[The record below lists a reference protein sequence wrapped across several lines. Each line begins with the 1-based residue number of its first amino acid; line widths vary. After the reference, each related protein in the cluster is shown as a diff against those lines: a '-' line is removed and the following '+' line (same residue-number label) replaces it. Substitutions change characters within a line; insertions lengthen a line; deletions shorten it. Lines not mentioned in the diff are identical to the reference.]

1 MKLIFTTLIFFLIQA
16 FAFAQTDSTDS
27 IIEELLEDSSQ
38 DLDEAENLDLIE
50 YLIKNP
56 IGINTA
62 SINDLKNI
70 PYLTHAS
77 AAAIIRYRNLHGG
90 IYSAD
95 EMKNIESVGGEVI
108 EKIIPF
114 IFFEKKEKILAAETP
129 LIDNIKF
136 SYRFRV
142 LNDLQERKAFEEK
155 KYSGTPQKYYNR
167 FLLGLSNKI
176 STGVLVEKDAG
187 EKSLSDFYAFHLNIK
202 EISFVENFIAGDFVY
217 EFGQGLAMW
226 GPYSF
231 SKGSDA
237 IGTVTKNGRLSVP
250 YLSTDE
256 NQFFRGAAAKINF
269 NNFSFSPFYS
279 YRLLDAS
286 IDTTTNMIN
295 SLLLDGYHRTT
306 SEMLKKD
313 AVAEKVFGIS
323 AQYFFDGDLK
333 IGLLYYNSRFNKKFE
348 ETYTGGKP
356 VSNFELLSASYSV
369 SLNKLFLSGEFSYDK
384 RSAASINNAEFSI
397 DKNLS
402 LIFSFRNFPK
412 NYFSPHGRSF
422 GEKGTAQ
429 NETGFYTG
437 CRISTNYGTINV
449 YYDQFKFPVTS
460 TSYLFPAKGKEFLV
474 YYTNKIFRDAEI
486 RFRYK
491 NKMKELVEEVNSG
504 LGTSNRTSQ
513 NFRAELLYKADKN
526 INMKSRIEYVT
537 LTPTRNLH
545 AENGYL
551 IFQEIKYTPLPKLNI
566 YARLTFFSTDSYN
579 SRLYVFENDLTGV
592 MSNPALYG
600 EGLRWYLLA
609 SYETKYGVKISF
621 KYSELFKPDEIT
633 LGSGDS
639 EIDGNVDNK
648 ISLQL
653 DFSF

>member
-1 MKLIFTTLIFFLIQA
+1 MKLIFTALIFFSLLT

-27 IIEELLEDSSQ
+27 MIEELLEDSSQ
-38 DLDEAENLDLIE
+38 DLEEAQNLDLLE
-50 YLIKNP
+50 YLMKNP
-56 IGINTA
+56 IRINSA
-62 SINDLKNI
+62 SINDLESI

-77 AAAIIRYRNLHGG
+77 AAAIIRYRNLRGG

-95 EMKNIESVGGEVI
+95 ELKSIESVSGKVI
-108 EKIIPF
+108 EKILPF
-114 IFFEKKEKILAAETP
+114 IFFEKEEKILVTNH
-129 LIDNIKF
+129 LSIDNIKF

-142 LNDLQERKAFEEK
+142 MNDLQERKAFEEN
-155 KYSGTPQKYYNR
+155 KYPGSPQKYYNR
-167 FLLGLSNKI
+167 FLFGISNKI
-176 STGVLVEKDAG
+176 GAGVLIEKDAG

-202 EISFVENFIAGDFVY
+202 EIGFAENFIAGDFVY

-237 IGTVTKNGRLSVP
+237 IGTVTKNGRHSVP
-250 YLSTDE
+250 YLSADE
-256 NQFFRGAAAKINF
+256 NQFFRGSAVKINF
-269 NNFSFSPFYS
+269 NNLSFSPFYS
-279 YRLLDAS
+279 YRFLDAS
-286 IDTTTNMIN
+286 IDTNTNMIN
-295 SLLLDGYHRTT
+295 SLSLDGYHRTN
-306 SEMLKKD
+306 SEILKKD
-313 AVAEKVFGIS
+313 AVTEKVFGIS
-323 AQYFFDGDLK
+323 AQYFFSGDSK

-348 ETYTGGKP
+348 ETYIGGKP
-356 VSNFELLSASYSV
+356 VSNFELLSAAYSV
-369 SLNKLFLSGEFSYDK
+369 SFNKLFLSGEFSYDK
-384 RSAASINNAEFSI
+384 KSVSSINNAEFFI
-397 DKNLS
+397 EKNLS
-402 LIFSFRNFPK
+402 FAFSFRNFPR
-412 NYFSPHGRSF
+412 NYFSLHGRSF

-429 NETGFYTG
+429 NETGFYAG
-437 CRISTNYGTINV
+437 CRFATEYGTINV

-460 TSYLFPAKGKEFLV
+460 DSYLFPTKGREFLF
-474 YYTNKIFRDAEI
+474 YYTYKIFREAELRI
-486 RFRYK
+486 RYK
-491 NKMKELVEEVNSG
+491 NKKKELVETINSE
-504 LGTSNRTSQ
+504 LGTANRTSQ
-513 NFRAELLYKADKN
+513 NFRAEISYKADKN

-537 LTPTRNLH
+537 LTPTPNLH

-551 IFQEIKYTPLPKLNI
+551 IFQEIKYTPAAKLNI

-609 SYETKYGVKISF
+609 SYETKIGMKISF
-621 KYSELFKPDEIT
+621 KYSELYKPDEIT

-653 DFSF
+653 DFNF